1 MSPYPLLF
9 TTYYEQGPVAG
20 TMSFR
25 VRVRNG
31 SDVAQVAFRAQ
42 EASPAGVIE
51 LPPSPLDEMG
61 FSARVEHQVEASY
74 SSAITLFYWPGE
86 KGILPD
92 PSDFGLE
99 ILFVDPREPDAD
111 VEARTTDED
120 PRLILNVALQN
131 AMINNTAQIGV
142 SYEIS
147 APVLNSLD
155 LLIQNPSDRPVL
167 SFENVGELGPDDPLP
182 SLDEPYVGPR
192 LDRLYVYFPYGT
204 TQGTLTDKT
213 LAASIT
219 LSPGPENNT
228 WDVVK
233 QSSPDVGTNW
243 ILFPKLQALLR
254 PNESV
259 AFRFTGIQSFN
270 PPSLTHLR
278 MKKQVQGY
286 EVETD
291 TSTQLALI
299 DAQPRILSFEPSQNL
314 VTAGT
319 TVEFSWNTWGAK
331 TCSFGSQQGLAG
343 SVAAYPVF
351 VLVGNTYRLDAISA
365 SNKSTSE
372 HRTVNVLPVQ
382 VSSFLA
388 EPAAGWR
395 QSEPV
400 TLKWLTSSAVTVE
413 VQPEVGVVCEDAAG
427 CNAGE
432 AVVYPTSRTVYRL
445 TATGG
450 TSTERRELIIFP
462 LPKGW
467 QKTTSA
473 APWSTV
479 GRPVLLGYGGQLV
492 FLAGGAPANYSS
504 LDGAVWRTVSNNSP
518 WGKRT
523 QAGGAVFNGGD
534 GEKMWVLGGQDGS
547 TVFAEV
553 YQSSKPEGSGFASV
567 TTSPGWAARAN
578 MGCIVFAGKLWV
590 VGGTNG
596 QGGGFN
602 DLWSSAN
609 GKDWTQVTPK
619 AGWSPRWAFGLA
631 VFENRLW
638 VFGGQLGADPGDV
651 TNEVWSSVDGIT
663 WKKWPTPPWTPRSY
677 ANAQVFSDGRLFL
690 FGGARTATVAAD
702 DLWRLRIRTE
712 SGQETLEWVQLPTQ
726 AMGNS
731 AGMGCT
737 LFAGGAW
744 LAGGFS
750 TPGSV
755 PGPNKSVWLYA
766 PVPL

>member
-291 TSTQLALI
+291 TSTQLALV
-299 DAQPRILSFEPSQNL
+299 DAQPRILSFEASQYQ

-319 TVEFSWNTWGAK
+319 TVDFSWNTWGAK

-343 SVAAYPVF
+343 SVASYPVF
-351 VLVGNTYRLDAISA
+351 VLVGTTYRLDALSA

-534 GEKMWVLGGQDGS
+534 GEKMWLLGGQDGS
-547 TVFAEV
+547 EMMAVGAAMSPRFTDSLPFLNVALTAWP
-553 YQSSKPEGSGFASV
+553 QGIWRAAKPSP
-567 TTSPGWAARAN
+567 TRQMTSARAP
-578 MGCIVFAGKLWV
+578 
-590 VGGTNG
+590 
-596 QGGGFN
+596 
-602 DLWSSAN
+602 DLARAPQPSAAIQTASTVRPGNSSASMARALYSSS
-609 GKDWTQVTPK
+609 GAT
-619 AGWSPRWAFGLA
+619 GLA
-631 VFENRLW
+631 ILAQAASAISAPTAAAEEASWMKNSSFNASHSPEFAQAWAR
-638 VFGGQLGADPGDV
+638 GG
-651 TNEVWSSVDGIT
+651 
-663 WKKWPTPPWTPRSY
+663 
-677 ANAQVFSDGRLFL
+677 
-690 FGGARTATVAAD
+690 
-702 DLWRLRIRTE
+702 
-712 SGQETLEWVQLPTQ
+712 
-726 AMGNS
+726 
-731 AGMGCT
+731 
-737 LFAGGAW
+737 
-744 LAGGFS
+744 
-750 TPGSV
+750 
-755 PGPNKSVWLYA
+755 
-766 PVPL
+766 